1 MGIQDYI
8 KAILDKIK
16 WFDMFGND
24 IKFTY
29 KGNAKYNTFLGGWV
43 SIGIFAVMI
52 LYANLLISVMVNN
65 SDSLKSTNRLVRNL
79 ASNDTA
85 LMLNETDFSIAFS
98 IKRNGENLLLDPE
111 LFYIEMSQR
120 TWIKDEN
127 GSIEIEEIVHLTRW
141 ENSYFKYN
149 QQEILNNGID
159 DYLCPE
165 NNNFFVQG
173 NSIANSY
180 SFFDINITRW
190 VNDTESDLIWGDEEE
205 IDDILTDIEL
215 NIALVNSYFDFE
227 DYDNP
232 VKTYLDDRFR
242 YNLVN
247 SLEKFVVIS
256 LQENEAETKDNY
268 FQYSPEGDNHNYV
281 SVDRVDKEIRNAG
294 NQSNV
299 VMSVKFIKDYN
310 YDSHERQVFSVLE
323 LIGSLGG
330 LFEIF
335 TLVGGLLVGIVA
347 KMLFNYSMIQ
357 SLYHVDT
364 LKSKNQISNTDV
376 HNASDKR
383 INSGEMSIWRK

>member
-1 MGIQDYI
+1 M
-8 KAILDKIK
+8 
-16 WFDMFGND
+16 
-24 IKFTY
+24 
-29 KGNAKYNTFLGGWV
+29 
-43 SIGIFAVMI
+43 
-52 LYANLLISVMVNN
+52 
-65 SDSLKSTNRLVRNL
+65 
-79 ASNDTA
+79 
-85 LMLNETDFSIAFS
+85 
-98 IKRNGENLLLDPE
+98 
-111 LFYIEMSQR
+111 
-120 TWIKDEN
+120 
-127 GSIEIEEIVHLTRW
+127 
-141 ENSYFKYN
+141 
-149 QQEILNNGID
+149 
-159 DYLCPE
+159 
-165 NNNFFVQG
+165 
-173 NSIANSY
+173 
-180 SFFDINITRW
+180 
-190 VNDTESDLIWGDEEE
+190 NDTESDLIWGNEEE

-268 FQYSPEGDNHNYV
+268 FQYSPEGDNHKYV

-299 VMSVKFIKDYN
+299 IMSVKFIKDYN
-310 YDSHERQVFSVLE
+310 YDSIELQVFSVLE